1 MSAAPNQIGVSGGAL
16 LYENPVPLKYVDHK
30 DLGLSNAANNY
41 SFARGAHM
49 VPLVAAEMPSIVSA
63 YPIVFVGDER
73 MPVAALGI
81 NANNNVYLDS
91 QGQWMPGR
99 HIPSYIQRHPF
110 ILARDSASDRMV
122 LCIDQNAS
130 RLTSVNADVPLFSGE
145 SLSAYAENALALC
158 EWYEQ
163 GLAATRVMIG
173 ILREF
178 DLFCMKT
185 ISYVDPEDNVKKRVQ
200 FVGIDDAKFGALSG
214 EDKIKLHDSGAINIV
229 YAHLFS
235 LANWNYLVELATGRP
250 PVV

>member
-30 DLGLSNAANNY
+30 DSGLSSEADTY
-41 SFARGAHM
+41 SFAKGAHM

-63 YPIVFVGDER
+63 YPIVFVGDDR

-81 NANNNVYLDS
+81 DAGNNVYIDS
-91 QGQWMPGR
+91 HDQWMAGR

-110 ILARDSASDRMV
+110 ILARDYASDKMV

-130 RLTSVNADVPLFSGE
+130 RLTSANAGEPLFSGE
-145 SLSAYAENALALC
+145 SLSEYTENALALC
-158 EWYEQ
+158 RWYEQ
-163 GLAATRVMIG
+163 GFQTTKAMMG

-185 ISYVDPEDNVKKRVQ
+185 VSYVDPEDGVKKRIQ
-200 FVGIDDAKFGALSG
+200 FVGIDDKKFVALSG
-214 EDKIKLHDSGAINIV
+214 GDKIKLHDCGAINIV